1 MLRQKCWIVFI
12 IKMKRLVLFI
22 FICYSLC
29 GCAQQSIT
37 EVIDSLQTE
46 YSLYPDRYPP
56 KGSFDTIPPPLA
68 ESWSCEEACIKAYAI
83 PSEIILQYYPWNA
96 DSITIS
102 FDSQFSPKSTNEE
115 KLTKE
120 DLMQFVNLLYQYT
133 YDKDK
138 PCVSMITIIG
148 SGSPYPNFRLT
159 FYHKE
164 KSFFADFYK
173 HIDNPIQV
181 IDSSVEYPYT
191 IVTNAYSS
199 YDEYATNIFWGNL
212 FHLTFNQLA
221 DYIEKRFGQDVRV
234 GQYENDCEEKIEFL
248 ELEERTV
255 IAD

>member
-1 MLRQKCWIVFI
+1 
-12 IKMKRLVLFI
+12 MKRLVLFI
-22 FICYSLC
+22 FIFSSLC
-29 GCAQQSIT
+29 GYAQQNIT

-46 YSLYPDRYPP
+46 YSLYPDRYPSR
-56 KGSFDTIPPPLA
+56 GSFDTIPPPPPIT
-68 ESWSCEEACIKAYAI
+68 ESWNCEEAGIKAFAI

-102 FDSQFSPKSTNEE
+102 FDSQFSSKSANEK

-120 DLMQFVNLLYQYT
+120 DLTQIVDLLYQYT

-164 KSFFADFYK
+164 KSFFTDFYK

-191 IVTNAYSS
+191 IVSNAYSF
-199 YDEYATNIFWGNL
+199 YDEYATNIFWGKL
-212 FHLTFNQLA
+212 FHFTFNQLA

-234 GQYENDCEEKIEFL
+234 GQYENDCEEEIEIL

-255 IAD
+255 VAD